1 MKAEGGERCLR
12 PWGLHMTPR
21 WDVLP
26 CPDAL
31 GAGGA
36 RPEGTHRGAVVDPR
50 RVRAG
55 ERGASTG

>member
-36 RPEGTHRGAVVDPR
+36 RPEGTHRGAVVDP
-50 RVRAG
+50 G
-55 ERGASTG
+55 G